1 MFGII
6 AVILGIVLVF
16 CLLWAMVMAQAR
28 LLKQCMNLSIVLGI
42 VFLLVP
48 GVNIIGLILL
58 AISGAMLLSGK
69 CKKCDD
75 KNKTSS

>member
-1 MFGII
+1 MLGIL

-16 CLLWAMVMAQAR
+16 CLLWATVMAQAR

-58 AISGAMLLSGK
+58 AISGALLLAGK
-69 CKKCDD
+69 CKTCDD
-75 KNKTSS
+75 KNRTSS